1 MLFLSVARP
10 TVYETAKAVA
20 QKFII
25 KTRQENGVT
34 IGQVRDLLVIVDS
47 SGSIGGAN
55 FNKATNQ
62 LARLLGLLCPSPDPF
77 DHIQQAALVEFSS
90 TVREIFDF
98 NDKGNTQQVQDGVR
112 SMAYMAGS
120 TCSATAFD
128 FAKTNMFTTAKGDR
142 CIISY

>member
-47 SGSIGGAN
+47 SGA
-55 FNKATNQ
+55 
-62 LARLLGLLCPSPDPF
+62 LAEPTLTR
-77 DHIQQAALVEFSS
+77 QQINL
-90 TVREIFDF
+90 
-98 NDKGNTQQVQDGVR
+98 QD
-112 SMAYMAGS
+112 Y
-120 TCSATAFD
+120 
-128 FAKTNMFTTAKGDR
+128 
-142 CIISY
+142 